1 MPSCASNPEGIRP
14 NTMKKFYKVVD
25 RWLENNY
32 DPIEAYQS
40 VYPNAS
46 RTTASCEFAQIKKI
60 PEIADYIKRREKE
73 AYDMSNITLERLY
86 REMASIAFNTDPQYP
101 QSAKTKM
108 LEVLT
113 KNLKED
119 EGKTSTNI
127 NITLGL
133 DTDEDN
139 PEEESV

>member
-14 NTMKKFYKVVD
+14 GTMKKYKAIMD

-32 DPIEAYQS
+32 NAIEAYQS
-40 VYPNAS
+40 IYPNAN
-46 RTTASCEFAQIKKI
+46 RTTASQEFSKIKKI
-60 PEIADYIKRREKE
+60 PEIAEYVKQREKE
-73 AYDMSNITLERLY
+73 IYDQAGITIERLY
-86 REMASIAFNTDPQYP
+86 KEMASIAFNTDPDYP
-101 QSAKTKM
+101 QSAKTRM

>member
-1 MPSCASNPEGIRP
+1 MPSCATNPDKIRP

-46 RTTASCEFAQIKKI
+46 RRTASVEFAQIKKI
-60 PEIADYIKRREKE
+60 PEIAEYIKRREKE
-73 AYDMSNITLERLY
+73 AYDSANITLDRLY
-86 REMASIAFNTDPQYP
+86 REMASIAFSKDPEYP
-101 QSAKTKM
+101 QSAKTRM

-119 EGKTSTNI
+119 EGKTANTMKIVIGVDDDGDS
-127 NITLGL
+127 
-133 DTDEDN
+133 
-139 PEEESV
+139 PEEEDI

>member
-1 MPSCASNPEGIRP
+1 
-14 NTMKKFYKVVD
+14 MKKFYAVVD

-46 RTTASCEFAQIKKI
+46 RRTASVEFAQIKKI
-60 PEIADYIKRREKE
+60 PEIAEYIKRREKE
-73 AYDMSNITLERLY
+73 AYDSANITLDRLY
-86 REMASIAFNTDPQYP
+86 QEMASIAFSKDPEYP
-101 QSAKTKM
+101 QSAKIRM

-119 EGKTSTNI
+119 EGKTANTMKIVIGVDDDGDS
-127 NITLGL
+127 
-133 DTDEDN
+133 
-139 PEEESV
+139 PEEEDI

>member
-14 NTMKKFYKVVD
+14 GTMKKYKAIMD

-32 DPIEAYQS
+32 NAIEAYQS
-40 VYPNAS
+40 IYPNANRS
-46 RTTASCEFAQIKKI
+46 TASQEFSKIKRI
-60 PEIADYIKRREKE
+60 PEIAEYVKQREQE
-73 AYDMSNITLERLY
+73 IYDQSGITLSRLY
-86 REMASIAFNTDPQYP
+86 REMASIAFNTDPEYP
-101 QSAKTKM
+101 QTAKTRM

-133 DTDEDN
+133 DSDEDN
-139 PEEESV
+139 AEEESV

>member
-1 MPSCASNPEGIRP
+1 MPSCASNPDKIRP
-14 NTMKKFYKVVD
+14 NTMKKFYAVVD

-46 RTTASCEFAQIKKI
+46 NRTASVEFAQIKKI
-60 PEIADYIKRREKE
+60 PEIAEYIKRREKE
-73 AYDMSNITLERLY
+73 AYDSANITLERLY
-86 REMASIAFNTDPQYP
+86 REMASIAFSKDPEYP
-101 QSAKTKM
+101 QSAKTRM

>member
-14 NTMKKFYKVVD
+14 GTMKKYKAIMD

-32 DPIEAYQS
+32 NAIEAYQS
-40 VYPNAS
+40 VYPNAN
-46 RTTASCEFAQIKKI
+46 RTTASQEFSKIKKI
-60 PEIADYIKRREKE
+60 PEIAEYVKQREKE
-73 AYDMSNITLERLY
+73 IYDQAGITIERLY
-86 REMASIAFNTDPQYP
+86 KEMASIAFNTDPDYP
-101 QSAKTKM
+101 QSAKTRM

>member
-1 MPSCASNPEGIRP
+1 MPSCATNPDKIRP
-14 NTMKKFYKVVD
+14 NTMKKFYAVVD

-46 RTTASCEFAQIKKI
+46 RRTASVEFAQIKKI
-60 PEIADYIKRREKE
+60 PEIAEYIKRREKE
-73 AYDMSNITLERLY
+73 AYDSANITLDRLY
-86 REMASIAFNTDPQYP
+86 QEMASIAFSKDPEYP
-101 QSAKTKM
+101 QSAKIRM

-119 EGKTSTNI
+119 EGKTANTMKIVIGVDDDGDS
-127 NITLGL
+127 
-133 DTDEDN
+133 
-139 PEEESV
+139 PEEEDI